1 MSVGDVCKNPN
12 LCFAAWKYVSAKSRL
27 ASDMG
32 GAWSPSRFAGMSSA
46 SGTNF
51 DDVHEAKA
59 HASNYN
65 RHDLVPSGTSQKG
78 ADIPLDTRAHPIQDP
93 GR

>member
-1 MSVGDVCKNPN
+1 MSVGDVCRKPN

-32 GAWSPSRFAGMSSA
+32 GAWSASRFAGISSA
-46 SGTNF
+46 RGTNF

-59 HASNYN
+59 HANSYRN
-65 RHDLVPSGTSQKG
+65 DLVQVGLPKES
-78 ADIPLDTRAHPIQDP
+78 
-93 GR
+93 

>member
-32 GAWSPSRFAGMSSA
+32 GACSPSRFDGTTSPR
-46 SGTNF
+46 GTNF
-51 DDVHEAKA
+51 EEVHEAKA
-59 HASNYN
+59 QAKSYTGF
-65 RHDLVPSGTSQKG
+65 DLVE
-78 ADIPLDTRAHPIQDP
+78 
-93 GR
+93 